1 MTGGQ
6 SKSYRW
12 WVILMLFGGTF
23 VNAIDR
29 GSLGVAAPSIMKELH
44 LNPAMMGV
52 VLSSFFWT
60 YFAMNIPS
68 GALADRFGAKTTLGW
83 AAFVWSFLSAL
94 TGAAHSFFQLV
105 LCRIGVGAGEAAIQP
120 CNVKV
125 VKSVFPTQER
135 GTAIGIFNAGIR
147 LGLAAVP
154 VLMAYLIHSWNWRV
168 AFYVTGAG
176 SLLWVG
182 LWVYSY
188 HQPEAN
194 PNVESASKQRVPW
207 LLLLQHRSIIGLMMC
222 KFFQEYLYNMFIT
235 WLPAYL
241 VLERGFTVLKMG
253 WYASLPWIVTFCA
266 LPLVGLLSDTLIKR
280 GMSVTRSRK
289 GMIIAGQFT
298 AALIVFAPSAASA
311 QAAMVLLV
319 VALVCESGASTVL
332 WAACAEIAPANT
344 SASVSGI
351 MNTAGAL
358 AGIVSPIVT
367 GVLLKWTGNF
377 QRAFSVASLMIV
389 FAALSMWF
397 VVGNVEQIELA
408 QQSALSIQHSVKA

>member
-1 MTGGQ
+1 MDHTRKG
-6 SKSYRW
+6 YRW
-12 WVILMLFGGTF
+12 WVIFLLFCGTF
-23 VNAIDR
+23 VNAVDR

-52 VLSSFFWT
+52 VLSAFFWT

-68 GALADRFGAKTTLGW
+68 GALADRFGAKATLGW

-94 TGAAHSFFQLV
+94 TGAAHSFGQLV
-105 LCRIGVGAGEAAIQP
+105 LFRIGVGAGEAALQP

-154 VLMAYLIHSWNWRV
+154 VMMAYLIHAYNWRV

-176 SLLWVG
+176 SLVWVVF
-182 LWVYSY
+182 WVYFY
-188 HQPEAN
+188 KQPEA
-194 PNVESASKQRVPW
+194 ESNREGASKERVPW
-207 LLLLQHRSIIGLMMC
+207 LELLKHRSIIGLMLC

-241 VLERGFTVLKMG
+241 VMERGFTILKMG

-266 LPLVGLLSDTLIKR
+266 LPLIGLLSDTLIKR
-280 GMSVTRSRK
+280 GVSVTKSRK
-289 GMIIAGQFT
+289 GMIIIGQFI
-298 AALIVFAPSAASA
+298 AALIVFAPYVSSAK
-311 QAAMVLLV
+311 AAMALLV

-332 WAACAEIAPANT
+332 WAACAEIAPKNT

-358 AGIVSPIVT
+358 AGIASPIVT
-367 GVLLKWTGNF
+367 GVLLKLTGNF
-377 QRAFSVASLMIV
+377 QRAFLVASLMIV

-397 VVGNVEQIELA
+397 VVGSVEQIELKKDKRNLAA
-408 QQSALSIQHSVKA
+408 QTA